1 MNKITLKNIYNE
13 EVTIEIVEQKDAD
26 FITHSS
32 TFHADEVMSTVML
45 LNKFG
50 SIKLARVNEVEN
62 KNAFIFDIGFG
73 EFDHHG
79 IDFEKVRENGIYL
92 SDNDVEI
99 LKKYNIDYDKY
110 VSLSSLI
117 FDIESILNEDTD
129 VDDLEEV
136 SRRLAELNYYNNTNK

>member
-1 MNKITLKNIYNE
+1 MKINSKEFNIDELVE
-13 EVTIEIVEQKDAD
+13 EVYNDKN
-26 FITHSS
+26 
-32 TFHADEVMSTVML
+32 ML
-45 LNKFG
+45 
-50 SIKLARVNEVEN
+50 KL
-62 KNAFIFDIGFG
+62 K
-73 EFDHHG
+73 
-79 IDFEKVRENGIYL
+79 KNGIYL

-99 LKKYNIDYDKY
+99 LRKYNIHYNRY

>member
-1 MNKITLKNIYNE
+1 MKINDKEINIDELVE
-13 EVTIEIVEQKDAD
+13 EVYNDKN
-26 FITHSS
+26 
-32 TFHADEVMSTVML
+32 ML
-45 LNKFG
+45 
-50 SIKLARVNEVEN
+50 KL
-62 KNAFIFDIGFG
+62 K
-73 EFDHHG
+73 
-79 IDFEKVRENGIYL
+79 KNGIYL

-99 LKKYNIDYDKY
+99 LRRYNIDYNKY

>member
-1 MNKITLKNIYNE
+1 MKINNKEINIDE
-13 EVTIEIVEQKDAD
+13 LV
-26 FITHSS
+26 
-32 TFHADEVMSTVML
+32 DEVYSDKNML
-45 LNKFG
+45 
-50 SIKLARVNEVEN
+50 KL
-62 KNAFIFDIGFG
+62 K
-73 EFDHHG
+73 
-79 IDFEKVRENGIYL
+79 KNGIYL

-99 LKKYNIDYDKY
+99 LRRYNIDYNKY

>member
-1 MNKITLKNIYNE
+1 MKINNKEINIDELVE
-13 EVTIEIVEQKDAD
+13 EVYNDKN
-26 FITHSS
+26 
-32 TFHADEVMSTVML
+32 ML
-45 LNKFG
+45 
-50 SIKLARVNEVEN
+50 KL
-62 KNAFIFDIGFG
+62 K
-73 EFDHHG
+73 
-79 IDFEKVRENGIYL
+79 KNGIYL

-99 LKKYNIDYDKY
+99 LRKYNIDYNKY